1 MMLTKV
7 RHALVSFYKHDPSE
21 QAKTDLLCLNCVWL
35 INEIVTH
42 VCRTVLRLL
51 TTVGSLAQS
60 GGAAQSAS
68 RILFG
73 CHPHLTC
80 LWGAT
85 RTKLLGTSLKSVPR
99 SFVANIG
106 SHFSKFV
113 RRLLYN
119 TCSVPAASNQLACHR
134 TFFYFFP
141 TLTKSKKG
149 RQLKPKVN

>member
-119 TCSVPAASNQLACHR
+119 TWRYLLATNLFLSPQLFIF
-134 TFFYFFP
+134 TFF
-141 TLTKSKKG
+141 
-149 RQLKPKVN
+149 QHWQKVKR

>member
-1 MMLTKV
+1 MSVDGKIIEMIFIEV
-7 RHALVSFYKHDPSE
+7 CHALVSFYKHDPIE

-99 SFVANIG
+99 SFVANIC
-106 SHFSKFV
+106 SHFSSLFDDYCTILV
-113 RRLLYN
+113 RYLLATN
-119 TCSVPAASNQLACHR
+119 LLLSPHFFLLFSNID
-134 TFFYFFP
+134 
-141 TLTKSKKG
+141 KK
-149 RQLKPKVN
+149 